1 MGALRTRGSK
11 LLLAYAALALAL
23 EPSRAWGAHLGAA
36 IQDQEPPAPPA
47 ENSGSDASGLQQARI
62 YLNTG
67 SWAQAEAAVRA
78 VLAAGPS
85 AEAYEMLGYALYREG
100 RASDSLA
107 AYTSEARLRTPGP
120 QTLKA
125 VAFDYILLGAY
136 ADADKWLTRV
146 VQLTPADADSWYFLG
161 RTKYNENRFAD
172 AVAAF
177 ETSLK
182 LQPGS
187 VRAENNLGLAY
198 EGLNR
203 DAEAEAAFRSAI
215 KWQAGEAKQS
225 EQPYLNLGMLQMH
238 RGQLTAALP
247 NLETAAALAPRNPK
261 VQEQLG
267 RAYQQA
273 GQPKQAQ
280 LALQR
285 AVALAPEVAQLHFQL
300 GIVYR
305 QEGKREEAKH
315 EFERCAELNG
325 SHSTKETPNPVD
337 H

>member
-1 MGALRTRGSK
+1 LAASGNHGSK
-11 LLLAYAALALAL
+11 LLVARAAFAVGLGL
-23 EPSRAWGAHLGAA
+23 WGICGAEARAA
-36 IQDQEPPAPPA
+36 IQDQGQPALPA
-47 ENSGSDASGLQQARI
+47 ENAGPDTSGLQQARA
-62 YLNTG
+62 YLNAG
-67 SWAQAEAAVRA
+67 SWAQAEAAIRA
-78 VLAAGPS
+78 ALAAKPT
-85 AEAYEMLGYALYREG
+85 AEAYDMLGYTLYREG
-100 RASDSLA
+100 KAKDSLA

-120 QTLKA
+120 QTLKV

-136 ADADKWLTRV
+136 GDADKWLTRV
-146 VQLTPADADSWYFLG
+146 VQLTPTDADSWYFLG
-161 RTKYNENRFAD
+161 RTKYNENRFSEAI
-172 AVAAF
+172 AAF
-177 ETSLK
+177 ETSLR
-182 LQPGS
+182 LEPES

-198 EGLNR
+198 EGLNHN
-203 DAEAEAAFRSAI
+203 AEAENAFRSAI
-215 KWQAGEAKQS
+215 KWQAVQAKQS
-225 EQPYLNLGMLQMH
+225 EQPYLNLGMLLVH
-238 RGQLTAALP
+238 EGHPTAALP
-247 NLETAAALAPRNPK
+247 DLETAAALAPRNPK

-305 QEGKREEAKH
+305 QEGKRDEAKQ